1 MTNIS
6 QVADRIGEH
15 ICKGAGLESEVKKIC
30 FGVEVIMVMS
40 ISILTIIALGGVL
53 GIFRET
59 LVVTLAAFLMK
70 LIIGGPHLSGFL
82 GCLTYSAALVCSG
95 AWLGSIY
102 KSWLNPKVTLLI
114 LLLDLLII
122 FAVKL
127 APSYRTF
134 NSSQTLKRK
143 GLALILLFVSIII
156 YLEQFNL
163 LGAGALIGFSIS
175 ILNISPV
182 GTNFVKWL
190 DRITKQGGAGQ

>member
-6 QVADRIGEH
+6 QIADRIGEQ
-15 ICKGAGLESEVKKIC
+15 ICKGAGLESELKKIC
-30 FGVEVIMVMS
+30 FGIEVIMVMS

-53 GIFRET
+53 GIFMDT
-59 LVVTLAAFLMK
+59 LVVTFAAFLMK
-70 LIIGGPHLSGFL
+70 FIIGGPHLSGFFR
-82 GCLTYSAALVCSG
+82 CLMYSATLVCG
-95 AWLGSIY
+95 GGWLCSVY
-102 KSWLNPKVTLLI
+102 KLWLNPKVALLI
-114 LLLDLLII
+114 SLLDLLII
-122 FAVKL
+122 FTVKL

-134 NSSQTLKRK
+134 NSSQILKRK
-143 GLALILLFVSIII
+143 GLACVLLLVSIII
-156 YLEQFNL
+156 YLEYFNL